1 MENNEITIGT
11 KFIRYYAGTPTS
23 IYEVAKLTKTQI
35 IITSGNNEVRLRQKG
50 NWFRVGADAWSQE
63 RYELATPEKLTD
75 FQNQMQRKK
84 LFFEVE
90 KIKFKSLTNE
100 QLEAILKIAND
111 GK

>member
-1 MENNEITIGT
+1 MNNVEITIGT

-50 NWFRVGADAWSQE
+50 NWFSVVGADAWSQE

-84 LFFEVE
+84 LLSEIE

-100 QLEAILKIAND
+100 QLEAILKILPH
-111 GK
+111 G